1 MGAKAIGSTICPSF
15 YALHWQK
22 PHGSGAIFI
31 MGSIKNLFSG
41 LFGIIVTILKL
52 PITLITLPLKLLS
65 SGKDKGST
73 SAPKAN
79 KKSNGAFYLE
89 MEDAKGFVE
98 PAPKAE
104 APAKAKATQAAAPA
118 TAKATNASAL
128 NLPQPTVTTTAS
140 EPEISYSQFGSRR
153 GPGANMKSYLDMA
166 KTIKNA

>member
-1 MGAKAIGSTICPSF
+1 
-15 YALHWQK
+15 
-22 PHGSGAIFI
+22 

-41 LFGIIVTILKL
+41 LFGILVSILKL
-52 PITLITLPLKLLS
+52 PITLITLPLKLLP
-65 SGKDKGST
+65 SGKNKGSA

-89 MEDAKGFVE
+89 MDDAKGFVE

-104 APAKAKATQAAAPA
+104 APAKAKATQSAAP
-118 TAKATNASAL
+118 TTATNASAL
-128 NLPQPTVTTTAS
+128 NLPQPTVTTAS

-166 KTIKNA
+166 KTIKSA

>member
-1 MGAKAIGSTICPSF
+1 
-15 YALHWQK
+15 
-22 PHGSGAIFI
+22 

-41 LFGIIVTILKL
+41 LFGILVSILKL

-98 PAPKAE
+98 PAKAVT
-104 APAKAKATQAAAPA
+104 PAKAKPTQSAAPA
-118 TAKATNASAL
+118 TATATNASAL

-140 EPEISYSQFGSRR
+140 APEMSYSQFGSRR

-166 KTIKNA
+166 KTVKSA

>member
-1 MGAKAIGSTICPSF
+1 MGAKAIGSTICHSF

-41 LFGIIVTILKL
+41 LFGIIVSILKL

-73 SAPKAN
+73 SAPTN

-89 MEDAKGFVE
+89 MEEAKGFVE
-98 PAPKAE
+98 PAKAE
-104 APAKAKATQAAAPA
+104 APAKAKATQSAAPA
-118 TAKATNASAL
+118 TVTATNASAL

-166 KTIKNA
+166 KTVKSA